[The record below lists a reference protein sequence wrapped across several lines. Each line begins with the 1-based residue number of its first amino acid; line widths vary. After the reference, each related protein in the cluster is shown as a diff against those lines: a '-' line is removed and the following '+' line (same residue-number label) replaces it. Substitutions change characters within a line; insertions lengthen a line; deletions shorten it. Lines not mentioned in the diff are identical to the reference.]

1 MEKSDRPLNHAENE
15 PCTGNQLEDSAKV
28 EFFGVLILI
37 GLHNEEE
44 FTFKV
49 YLLTLWSLFQY
60 Y

>member
-37 GLHNEEE
+37 GYIEEE
-44 FTFKV
+44 FVFKV
-49 YLLTLWSLFQY
+49 YLLTLWS
-60 Y
+60 